1 MGLQLSSRC
10 GKSSPAIIIM
20 KQFVL
25 LLAAVSPLALAEA
38 EADAEADPWYGNHAY
53 GHHGRAHHAYGHS
66 HVAVAHH
73 APAVAVAP
81 KCHTVYDTVTSSACS
96 TVSEPV
102 CSTRSVTNYETKH
115 EQKCSSRPVEEC
127 EAVPR
132 EVPREQCVPARCW
145 CQLRV
150 RRCAQLC
157 EQAHRVI

>member
-1 MGLQLSSRC
+1 MGTSLQLSSRC

-53 GHHGRAHHAYGHS
+53 GHHGRARHAYGHS

-73 APAVAVAP
+73 APAVAVAHHAVAVAP

-102 CSTRSVTNYETKH
+102 CSTRSVT
-115 EQKCSSRPVEEC
+115 
-127 EAVPR
+127 
-132 EVPREQCVPARCW
+132 
-145 CQLRV
+145 
-150 RRCAQLC
+150 
-157 EQAHRVI
+157 